1 MRPSLYFDGPVG
13 KLNWKVVGLLWPYL
27 FEFKGRIFLAMLCLV
42 VAKLASV
49 GLPFILKDLVDSLD
63 AQKTATIVAVP
74 IALVLAYASVRFLNV
89 IIGEIRDT
97 LFGRVT
103 ERAIRRLG
111 LAVFE
116 HLHRLDLDFH
126 LDRRTGGLSRDIERG
141 TSGVSFL
148 MRFMVFNIV
157 PTLLEISL
165 VIIIFFI
172 NYGIGFALITLIA
185 VVAYIGYSIVA
196 TEWRTGFV
204 RDAANAD
211 SLSNTRAVD
220 SLLNYETVKYFNNE
234 RYESQRYDEALDQWE
249 VAKRKNRLSLFALNA
264 GQALIIAVAMTA
276 MMGLAAYEVTEG
288 NMTLG
293 DFVLINAFMMQLFI
307 PLNFLG
313 FVYREIRG
321 ALANIERMFSLLDK
335 VPAIQDI
342 PSASNVTPTQGEL
355 AFNHIC
361 FNYDE
366 RPILKDVSFSIPAG
380 QKVAVVGESGAGKST
395 LIKLL
400 FRFYDVDSGLI
411 TIDGQDIRQL
421 TQQALRQSIAIVPQD
436 TVLFNDTI
444 YNNILYGKPTAT
456 DEALKEAVHLANLT
470 DFIESLPQK
479 WQTKVG
485 ERGLKLSGGEK
496 QRVSIARAIL
506 KAAPIL
512 VFDEA
517 TSSLDSQSE
526 QAILSALKV
535 AAKGHT
541 SLVVAHRL
549 STIVDADKIVVLSE
563 GRIAEQG
570 THKALLSQNGVYAK
584 LWRIQNEQTIT
595 H

>member
-1 MRPSLYFDGPVG
+1 MRPSAYFEGPVG
-13 KLNWKVVGLLWPYL
+13 KLNWQVLSMLWPYL
-27 FEFKGRIFLAMLCLV
+27 LEFKGRIVLAMACLV

-49 GLPFILKDLVDSLD
+49 GLPFILKEMVDTLSD
-63 AQKTATIVAVP
+63 NTSMATAIVAAP
-74 IALVLAYASVRFLNV
+74 IGLVLAYGVIRFLNV
-89 IIGEIRDT
+89 VIGEIRDT

-103 ERAIRRLG
+103 ERAMRRLG
-111 LAVFE
+111 LAVFN

-157 PTLLEISL
+157 PTLLEITL
-165 VIIIFFI
+165 VIGIFLFQ
-172 NYGIGFALITLIA
+172 YGISFALITLVSVI
-185 VVAYIGYSIVA
+185 AYIGYSVMA
-196 TEWRTGFV
+196 TEWRTEYV
-204 RDAANAD
+204 REAARAD
-211 SLSNTRAVD
+211 SLSNTRAID

-234 RYESQRYDEALDQWE
+234 SHESERYDSALSEWE

-264 GQALIIAVAMTA
+264 GQALIIAIAMTA
-276 MMGLAAYEVTEG
+276 MMGLAAYEVSQKT
-288 NMTLG
+288 MSIG

-321 ALANIERMFSLLDK
+321 ALANIERMFDILDK
-335 VPAIQDI
+335 QPKVVDIDDAIQQSPELGTI
-342 PSASNVTPTQGEL
+342 KFENVSFQ
-355 AFNHIC
+355 
-361 FNYDE
+361 YDE
-366 RPILKDVSFSIPAG
+366 RQILHDISFEVPLG
-380 QKVAVVGESGAGKST
+380 KKVAVVGDSGAGKST

-400 FRFYDVDSGLI
+400 FRFYDVNKGCISING
-411 TIDGQDIRQL
+411 TDIRHF
-421 TQQALRQSIAIVPQD
+421 TQQALRQAIAIVPQD
-436 TVLFNDTI
+436 TVLFNDTL
-444 YNNILYGKPTAT
+444 YENIRYGRPSAT
-456 DEALKEAVHLANLT
+456 QAEIEHAASMAHLS
-470 DFIESLPQK
+470 DFIASLPKQ

-506 KAAPIL
+506 KSAPFL

-517 TSSLDSQSE
+517 TSSLDSRSE
-526 QAILSALKV
+526 QAILTALKD

-549 STIVDADKIVVLSE
+549 STIIDADIIIVLSK
-563 GRIAEQG
+563 GRVIEVG
-570 THKALLSQNGVYAK
+570 NHNDLINGAGLYAH
-584 LWRIQNEQTIT
+584 LWHIQNERAY
-595 H
+595 

>member
-1 MRPSLYFDGPVG
+1 MRPSAYFEGPVG
-13 KLNWKVVGLLWPYL
+13 KLNWQVLSMLWPYL
-27 FEFKGRIFLAMLCLV
+27 IEFKGRIILAMACLV

-49 GLPFILKDLVDSLD
+49 GLPFILKEMVDTLSQNASL
-63 AQKTATIVAVP
+63 ASAIVAAP
-74 IALVLAYASVRFLNV
+74 IGLVLAYGAIRFLNV
-89 IIGEIRDT
+89 VIGEVRDT

-111 LAVFE
+111 LGVFN

-157 PTLLEISL
+157 PTLLEITL
-165 VIIIFFI
+165 VIGIFLFQ
-172 NYGIGFALITLIA
+172 YGISFALITL
-185 VVAYIGYSIVA
+185 VSVMAYVGYSVMA
-196 TEWRTGFV
+196 TEWRTEYV
-204 RDAANAD
+204 REAAKAD
-211 SLSNTRAVD
+211 SLSNTRAID

-234 RYESQRYDEALDQWE
+234 SHESDRYDSALSQWE

-264 GQALIIAVAMTA
+264 GQALIIAIAMTA
-276 MMGLAAYEVTEG
+276 MMGLAAYEVSQNT
-288 NMTLG
+288 MTIG

-321 ALANIERMFSLLDK
+321 ALANIERMFDILDK
-335 VPAIQDI
+335 QPKVVDMDDAIQQSPALGTIKFD
-342 PSASNVTPTQGEL
+342 NVSFQ
-355 AFNHIC
+355 
-361 FNYDE
+361 YDE
-366 RPILKDVSFSIPAG
+366 RQILHDVSFEVPLG
-380 QKVAVVGESGAGKST
+380 KKVAVVGDSGAGKST

-400 FRFYDVDSGLI
+400 FRFYDVDKGSISING
-411 TIDGQDIRQL
+411 TDIRHFS
-421 TQQALRQSIAIVPQD
+421 QQALRQAIAIVPQD
-436 TVLFNDTI
+436 TVLFNDSL
-444 YNNILYGKPTAT
+444 YENIRYGRPSAT
-456 DEALKEAVHLANLT
+456 QAEIEQAAQMAHLS
-470 DFIESLPQK
+470 DFIASLPKQ

-506 KAAPIL
+506 KSAPFL

-517 TSSLDSQSE
+517 TSSLDSRSE
-526 QAILSALKV
+526 KAILTALRD

-549 STIVDADKIVVLSE
+549 STIIDADIIVVLSK
-563 GRIAEQG
+563 GRVVEVGNHTDLINAQG
-570 THKALLSQNGVYAK
+570 LYAH
-584 LWRIQNEQTIT
+584 LWRIQNEQAS
-595 H
+595 

>member
-1 MRPSLYFDGPVG
+1 MRPSAYFEGPVG
-13 KLNWKVVGLLWPYL
+13 KLNWQVLSMLWPYL
-27 FEFKGRIFLAMLCLV
+27 IEFKGRIILAMACLV

-49 GLPFILKDLVDSLD
+49 GLPFILKEMVDTLSQNASL
-63 AQKTATIVAVP
+63 ASAIVAAP
-74 IALVLAYASVRFLNV
+74 IGLVLAYGAIRFLNV
-89 IIGEIRDT
+89 VIGEVRDT

-111 LAVFE
+111 LGVFN

-157 PTLLEISL
+157 PTLLEITL
-165 VIIIFFI
+165 VIGIFLFQ
-172 NYGIGFALITLIA
+172 YGISFALITLA
-185 VVAYIGYSIVA
+185 SVMAYVGYSVMA
-196 TEWRTGFV
+196 TEWRTEYV
-204 RDAANAD
+204 REAAKAD
-211 SLSNTRAVD
+211 SLSNTRAID

-234 RYESQRYDEALDQWE
+234 SHESDRYDSALSQWE

-264 GQALIIAVAMTA
+264 GQALIIAIAMTA
-276 MMGLAAYEVTEG
+276 MMGLAAYEVSQNT
-288 NMTLG
+288 MTIG

-321 ALANIERMFSLLDK
+321 ALANIERMFDILDK
-335 VPAIQDI
+335 QPKVVDMDDAIQQSPALGTIKFD
-342 PSASNVTPTQGEL
+342 NVSFQ
-355 AFNHIC
+355 
-361 FNYDE
+361 YDE
-366 RPILKDVSFSIPAG
+366 RQILHDVSFEVPLG
-380 QKVAVVGESGAGKST
+380 KKVAVVGDSGAGKST

-400 FRFYDVDSGLI
+400 FRFYDVDKGSISING
-411 TIDGQDIRQL
+411 TDIRHFS
-421 TQQALRQSIAIVPQD
+421 QQALRQAIAIVPQD
-436 TVLFNDTI
+436 TVLFNDSL
-444 YNNILYGKPTAT
+444 YENIRYGRPSAT
-456 DEALKEAVHLANLT
+456 QAEIEQAAQMAHLS
-470 DFIESLPQK
+470 DFIASLPKQ

-506 KAAPIL
+506 KSAPFL

-517 TSSLDSQSE
+517 TSSLDSRSE
-526 QAILSALKV
+526 KAILTALRD

-549 STIVDADKIVVLSE
+549 STIIDADIIVVLSK
-563 GRIAEQG
+563 GRVVEVGNHTDLINAQG
-570 THKALLSQNGVYAK
+570 LYAH
-584 LWRIQNEQTIT
+584 LWRIQNEQAS
-595 H
+595 